1 LYWGSSGGVMA
12 FSNLA
17 TGRLADGFGTG
28 AVLALPGLAFI
39 VVTVLSLWV
48 PALRGIYSRRLAT
61 TAVPS
66 VPGAGRGPTR
76 EVTSG

>member
-1 LYWGSSGGVMA
+1 MA

-17 TGRLADGFGTG
+17 TGRLVDGFGTG

-39 VVTVLSLWV
+39 VVTVLTLCV
-48 PALRGIYSRRLAT
+48 LPLREIYGRGLAIT
-61 TAVPS
+61 PVPS
-66 VPGAGRGPTR
+66 VPGAGLRPSR